1 MWEYR
6 MKIRLALAGMGMAS
20 IVSGAALAGPEL
32 QAEIAAG
39 CMASL
44 NWSES
49 ACACAGA
56 EAAVLNDA
64 QQGFLAATLNEQ
76 EAEANAYAM
85 EMSPAETMQASMFMM
100 NAGPGCQ

>member
-1 MWEYR
+1 MEYR
-6 MKIRLALAGMGMAS
+6 MKIPPLLAVLGIAGV
-20 IVSGAALAGPEL
+20 VSGVAFASPEL
-32 QAEIAAG
+32 QADIEAG
-39 CMASL
+39 CLVSL

-56 EAAVLNDA
+56 EAAVLNET

-76 EAEANAYAM
+76 EAEAGQFAM
-85 EMSPAETMQASMFMM
+85 QMTPAEAMQASMFMV